1 MPMSKQAIPVAQS
14 NVVTAREALEPL
26 FVKLE
31 VETDARLIRAAV
43 GAGWTAEEA
52 VAAIDDLRRQDVAPS
67 RH

>member
-1 MPMSKQAIPVAQS
+1 MSMQKPATAVAEPS
-14 NVVTAREALEPL
+14 VVTAREALEPL

-31 VETDARLIRAAV
+31 VEADARLIHAAV
-43 GAGWTAEEA
+43 RAGWTAEEA

>member
-1 MPMSKQAIPVAQS
+1 MSMQKTATAVAEP
-14 NVVTAREALEPL
+14 NVVTAQEALEPL

-31 VETDARLIRAAV
+31 VEADARLIRAAV

-52 VAAIDDLRRQDVAPS
+52 VAAIDDLRRQDVEPS

>member
-1 MPMSKQAIPVAQS
+1 MPLSKHAIPVAQS
-14 NVVTAREALEPL
+14 NVVTVQEALEPL

-31 VETDARLIRAAV
+31 VEADARLIRAAV

-52 VAAIDDLRRQDVAPS
+52 VAAIDDLRRQDVDPS